1 MGKSSINGP
10 CFMAVLNTQRVPT
23 KVIVRTATNVFQP
36 RTFPLESEQQ
46 PSQHDFPC
54 GMAEQF
60 F

>member
-1 MGKSSINGP
+1 
-10 CFMAVLNTQRVPT
+10 MAVLNNQRVPT

-54 GMAEQF
+54 CMAEQF
-60 F
+60 FW